1 MSEDKYI
8 ILYSDEFKIDIWCNY
23 MNILGLP
30 HNTCVVKISI
40 KNIIIKYLLS
50 IYQINIF
57 LKIRAK
63 EYFDIIMKF
72 NIYTLR
78 ICKFLHLNLG
88 KK

>member
-57 LKIRAK
+57 
-63 EYFDIIMKF
+63 
-72 NIYTLR
+72 
-78 ICKFLHLNLG
+78 
-88 KK
+88 